1 MYFGVSSVFR
11 CISVFTLTDGMLTN
25 DREHL
30 LFDREDLKKYLLHLI
45 AYHLFIFADDTK
57 LFRKNK
63 EIGELYAFCQV

>member
-1 MYFGVSSVFR
+1 
-11 CISVFTLTDGMLTN
+11 MLTN

-30 LFDREDLKKYLLHLI
+30 LFEREDLQKYLLHLV

-63 EIGELYAFCQV
+63 EIGELDS